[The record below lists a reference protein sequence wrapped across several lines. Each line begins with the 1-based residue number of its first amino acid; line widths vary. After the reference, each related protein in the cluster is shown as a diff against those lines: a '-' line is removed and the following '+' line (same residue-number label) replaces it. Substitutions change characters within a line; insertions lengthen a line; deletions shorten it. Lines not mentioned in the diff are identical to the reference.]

1 MRLRKK
7 VIDHIA
13 KTVTDRLLD
22 QALLTVDGPRE
33 TVMAEVSRLITAD
46 LMIEDRLNEE
56 VKELLRAHTAEIER
70 GNIDYARMFTMVK
83 RKLVQERGL
92 IL

>member
-1 MRLRKK
+1 M
-7 VIDHIA
+7 IDHVA
-13 KTVTDRLLD
+13 KMVTDRLLN
-22 QALLTVDGPRE
+22 QGLLTVDGSRE
-33 TVMAEVSRLITAD
+33 TVIAEVSRLITAD
-46 LMIEDRLNEE
+46 LMIEDRLNDE

>member
-7 VIDHIA
+7 MIDHIA
-13 KTVTDRLLD
+13 KTVTERLLD
-22 QALLTVDGPRE
+22 QELLAVDGTRE
-33 TVMAEVSRLITAD
+33 TVMTEVSRLITAD
-46 LMIEDRLNEE
+46 LMVEDRLNEE

>member
-7 VIDHIA
+7 MIDHVA
-13 KTVTDRLLD
+13 RTVTDRLLD
-22 QALLTVDGPRE
+22 QELLTVDGARE

-46 LMIEDRLNEE
+46 LMIEDRLNDE

-83 RKLVQERGL
+83 RQLVRERGL

>member
-7 VIDHIA
+7 MIDHIA
-13 KTVTDRLLD
+13 KTVTDRLFD
-22 QALLTVDGPRE
+22 QELLTVDGTRE

-46 LMIEDRLNEE
+46 LMVEDRLNEE

-83 RKLVQERGL
+83 RQLVRERGL

>member
-1 MRLRKK
+1 M
-7 VIDHIA
+7 IDHVA
-13 KTVTDRLLD
+13 KTVADRLLD
-22 QALLTVDGPRE
+22 QGLLTVDGPRE
-33 TVMAEVSRLITAD
+33 TVIAEVSRLITAA
-46 LMIEDRLNEE
+46 LMIEDRLNDE

>member
-7 VIDHIA
+7 MIDHIA

-22 QALLTVDGPRE
+22 HGLLTVDGTRE
-33 TVMAEVSRLITAD
+33 TVMTEVSRLITAD

>member
-7 VIDHIA
+7 MIDHVA
-13 KTVTDRLLD
+13 KTVADRLLD
-22 QALLTVDGPRE
+22 QGLLTGDGTRE
-33 TVMAEVSRLITAD
+33 TVMTEVSRLITAD

-56 VKELLRAHTAEIER
+56 VKELLRAHTSEIER

>member
-7 VIDHIA
+7 MIDHVA
-13 KTVTDRLLD
+13 KTVGQSLVDKGLLD
-22 QALLTVDGPRE
+22 HDGPTE
-33 TVMAEVSRLITAD
+33 TFVAEISRVITAD
-46 LMIEDRLNEE
+46 LLVEDRLNDE
-56 VKELLRAHTAEIER
+56 VKEILRTHMQELDR
-70 GNIDYARMFTMVK
+70 GNIDYSRMFSMVK